1 MGLCKCPQRKVTN
14 IFCYE
19 HRVNVCEHCLM
30 QNHPKCVVDTY
41 RNWITDSVFSP
52 KCTLCSD
59 DLVNGETVRLLC
71 FRKYCALA
79 CLDSWARS
87 LPATTAPAGYTC
99 PVCERMCLFPALN
112 QVSPIA
118 DALRDR
124 LAEVNWARVGL
135 GLPLLDSDTTSFSP
149 QRIAV
154 ANGSAVAEANH
165 QNSLVSS
172 GKMDSN
178 RNPEITRH
186 EEIPYQSNIHTGSL
200 SPTPGTHGTSV
211 MKNNLNMSSNHIE
224 PSTSYPSNHAPYTPS
239 PQSSKSFYGDMSSGN
254 AASTPNPRKPVS
266 KYDYEMPLLFDEDE
280 HKYRRKSPFE
290 ALSRWLK
297 NANPASSRRKSRRR
311 TIVYAIVTII
321 VLIVMFMILFGR
333 NEEYDDEGF
342 DPKLN
347 PNVII
352 GEREAVGK
360 NSAHEDS

>member
-71 FRKYCALA
+71 FHIVHWS
-79 CLDSWARS
+79 CLDSWAKS

-99 PVCERMCLFPALN
+99 PVCQRMCLFPALN

-118 DALRDR
+118 DALRNR
-124 LAEVNWARVGL
+124 LADVNWARVGL
-135 GLPLLDSDTTSFSP
+135 GLPLMDSDTASFSP
-149 QRIAV
+149 ERIAV

-165 QNSLVSS
+165 QNSMMSP
-172 GKMDSN
+172 GTPDSN
-178 RNPEITRH
+178 RMTEITRH
-186 EEIPYQSNIHTGSL
+186 EEIPQKSNIYTGNM
-200 SPTPGTHGTSV
+200 SPTPATHANSV
-211 MKNNLNMSSNHIE
+211 MKNNLNMSSNHVE
-224 PSTSYPSNHAPYTPS
+224 PSSSYISNHASYS
-239 PQSSKSFYGDMSSGN
+239 PQSSKSFYSDINSGN
-254 AASTPNPRKPVS
+254 ATSNPNPRKPVS

-333 NEEYDDEGF
+333 SEEYDDEGF
-342 DPKLN
+342 DPKMN

-352 GEREAVGK
+352 GDREAVGK
-360 NSAHEDS
+360 NSAHDDS